1 MKTAE
6 SLKEEEIRV
15 LKRIASS
22 LAGIDT
28 SLRVISKKLG
38 SSTTVDVTEQN
49 TVKKWFAN
57 GEDIYD
63 D

>member
-1 MKTAE
+1 MKTIE

-28 SLRVISKKLG
+28 SLRMINKHLAEDTSNEN
-38 SSTTVDVTEQN
+38 DVTEN
-49 TVKKWFAN
+49 SN
-57 GEDIYD
+57 P
-63 D
+63 

>member
-28 SLRVISKKLG
+28 SLRVIAKQMANEAPKDESATI
-38 SSTTVDVTEQN
+38 SSP
-49 TVKKWFAN
+49 
-57 GEDIYD
+57 
-63 D
+63 

>member
-1 MKTAE
+1 MKTIE

-28 SLRVISKKLG
+28 SLRMINKHLAEDASKEID
-38 SSTTVDVTEQN
+38 DVTEN
-49 TVKKWFAN
+49 SN
-57 GEDIYD
+57 P
-63 D
+63 